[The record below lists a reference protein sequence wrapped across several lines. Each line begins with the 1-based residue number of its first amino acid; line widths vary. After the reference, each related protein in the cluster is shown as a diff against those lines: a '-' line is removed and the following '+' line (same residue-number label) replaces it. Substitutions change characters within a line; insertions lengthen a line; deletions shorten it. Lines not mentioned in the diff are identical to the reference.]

1 MLRRELKRCQS
12 VIVALFGSLGLF
24 GSPNGKK
31 YPRVL
36 TIAGLLD
43 NTQHAEHPDYE
54 PDLNFKKAKAEV
66 AGEQAVAHLK
76 AEILLVTRA
85 SRPLRSFGFAP

>member
-43 NTQHAEHPDYE
+43 NTQHAEHPDYD
-54 PDLNFKKAKAEV
+54 PDLNFRKAKVEKGPA
-66 AGEQAVAHLK
+66 
-76 AEILLVTRA
+76 
-85 SRPLRSFGFAP
+85 RPKM